1 MESFVEGTKKKKR
14 ERKRETRCLS
24 GVLSMHSA
32 EKLNLNRGGGRAL
45 GGTLDPRES
54 TAVDVERVTIGSM

>member
-1 MESFVEGTKKKKR
+1 
-14 ERKRETRCLS
+14 
-24 GVLSMHSA
+24 MHSA
-32 EKLNLNRGGGRAL
+32 EKLNLNRGAGRAL

>member
-1 MESFVEGTKKKKR
+1 MESFVEGTKKKR

-45 GGTLDPRES
+45 RGTLDPRES